1 MIYYTTK
8 VVISA
13 LLIVVISEIA
23 KRSTMMGAVVAS
35 LPLVSILAMVWLYHE
50 SGDTAKIIALSTD
63 IFWLVIPSLALFI
76 FLPILLKCNVNFYIS
91 LSISIL
97 ITALAYGL
105 LIALLE
111 HFRH

>member
-1 MIYYTTK
+1 MWYFITK
-8 VVISA
+8 VAVSA
-13 LLIVVISEIA
+13 TLIVAISELA
-23 KRSTMMGAVVAS
+23 KRSSMMGALLAS

-50 SGDTAKIIALSTD
+50 SGDTAKIIALSMD

-76 FLPILLKCNVNFYIS
+76 FLPILLKCNVNFYVS